1 MRFSEI
7 IMTILMGITITLLAL
22 VHRLLTR

>member
-1 MRFSEI
+1 MI
-7 IMTILMGITITLLAL
+7 IMVMLMGITITLLVL